1 MAAQPSDMMRSI
13 AKPTRLIL
21 MQNSENGAGQKDLL
35 EQSQQP
41 KPAEEKIE
49 NSNDV
54 TAAPVDDAVIEVAP
68 STQENETQAE
78 GESVTEG
85 ESVAADKPEAE
96 STPVVEDKSETEGKS
111 ETEDTPAVVDEAEP
125 VATPV
130 TTEVTPLTEDSPSE
144 SVATESEP
152 EPETAIESQPA
163 EAPAP
168 AADEVPTLDK
178 ELSADKEPAADKEP
192 SAETAPATQAEPAE
206 ETVEAVPAEEKPEVP
221 KVAFSEFDLEPA
233 LAKAIEKMGFTHCTP
248 IQAQSLRYT
257 LRGYDVTGKA
267 QTGTGKTAAFLI
279 TLINDMLKNPIKET
293 RYAGE
298 PRAIVLAPTRELV
311 IQIASD
317 ADLLCQGSGLNVI
330 TLVGGEDYAKQ
341 LKAVDKAPVDIIVAT
356 PGRLIDFLQHEHLYL
371 GLVELLVI
379 DEADRMLDMGFIPQV
394 RNIVARTPHKD
405 CRQTLLFSATFTP
418 EILDLTT
425 RWAMDP
431 VMIEI
436 EPERVATDTIEQIV
450 YLVTSEDK
458 YKLLYNLVSLQG
470 SEKVIIFSNRRD
482 QVRKLADNLHRN
494 GIDCG
499 MLSGEI
505 AQKKRIKT
513 LEDFRT
519 GNIKVLVA
527 TDVAGRGL
535 HIDDVTH
542 VINYTLP
549 EEAEDYVHRIGRTG
563 RAGASGTSISF
574 ACEEDS
580 FLLPNIEDKLGQKL
594 RCVHPDTRLLADA
607 PEFSRA
613 SHFKEE
619 GKGGKSGRSGKGGG
633 GSRSRSG
640 SRPRNRNS

>member
-1 MAAQPSDMMRSI
+1 
-13 AKPTRLIL
+13 
-21 MQNSENGAGQKDLL
+21 MQNSDNDASQKNAS
-35 EQSQQP
+35 EQRVDKDSRTKIQATQTE
-41 KPAEEKIE
+41 KLATEPAVE
-49 NSNDV
+49 
-54 TAAPVDDAVIEVAP
+54 VD
-68 STQENETQAE
+68 
-78 GESVTEG
+78 
-85 ESVAADKPEAE
+85 VAADQNVEATPSVDPADDVASPLPDAKTGTEASSSKEETSPEPE
-96 STPVVEDKSETEGKS
+96 K
-111 ETEDTPAVVDEAEP
+111 EASP
-125 VATPV
+125 VAEKETLPK
-130 TTEVTPLTEDSPSE
+130 
-144 SVATESEP
+144 AEP
-152 EPETAIESQPA
+152 EPSPEPEKATSAELEKESSQGEEEEASPKPEEEA
-163 EAPAP
+163 SPSVGEEAP
-168 AADEVPTLDK
+168 PTVDK
-178 ELSADKEPAADKEP
+178 EASPAVDKESSMEP
-192 SAETAPATQAEPAE
+192 VKATSTEPAE
-206 ETVEAVPAEEKPEVP
+206 EEKVETAKAEVAKAAAAKVEAPR
-221 KVAFSEFDLEPA
+221 VAFSEFDLQPA

-279 TLINDMLKNPIKET
+279 TLINDMLKNPIKEQ

-317 ADLLCQGSGLNVI
+317 ADNLCQGSGLNVI

-341 LKAVDKAPVDIIVAT
+341 LKAVDKGPVDIVVAT

-371 GLVELLVI
+371 GMVELLVI

-450 YLVTSEDK
+450 YLVTTEDK

-470 SEKVIIFSNRRD
+470 SEKVIVFSNRRD
-482 QVRKLADNLHRN
+482 QVRKLADNLYRN

-594 RCVHPDTRLLADA
+594 RCVHPDNRLLADT

-613 SHFKEE
+613 SRFKDED
-619 GKGGKSGRSGKGGG
+619 KAGKSGRSGKGGG
-633 GSRSRSG
+633 SRSRSG
-640 SRPRNRNS
+640 SGSRSRNRRS